1 MGGGFGHEG
10 HPGGPAGSSPRCVDA
25 LLFLPPR
32 RGEVLSRGG
41 GVSENMSEFY
51 CGGWVEGA
59 RGGVG
64 GRSGAWA
71 SATTHP
77 PTHHEAFGE
86 RSGGG

>member
-41 GVSENMSEFY
+41 GVSENISEFY
-51 CGGWVEGA
+51 CGGWVEGGPWWCRWA
-59 RGGVG
+59 L
-64 GRSGAWA
+64 GRLGLSY
-71 SATTHP
+71 HP